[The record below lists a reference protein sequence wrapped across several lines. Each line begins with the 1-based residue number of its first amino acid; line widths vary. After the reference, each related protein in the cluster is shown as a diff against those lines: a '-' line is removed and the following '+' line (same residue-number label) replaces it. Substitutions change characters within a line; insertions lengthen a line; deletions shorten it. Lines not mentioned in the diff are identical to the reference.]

1 MFFIGSV
8 GIGKFFLMRRII
20 GINRLRY
27 LFLLDLL
34 NGIINLFKIFYD

>member
-20 GINRLRY
+20 GINRY